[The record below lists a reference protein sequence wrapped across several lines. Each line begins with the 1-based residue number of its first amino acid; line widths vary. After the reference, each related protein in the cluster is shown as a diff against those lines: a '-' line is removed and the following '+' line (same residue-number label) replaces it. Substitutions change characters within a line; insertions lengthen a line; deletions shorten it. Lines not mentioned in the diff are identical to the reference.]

1 MTLVKRLLPDPEQSF
16 FLFGPRGT
24 GKSTWLRQ
32 RFPEAHVI
40 DLLSPDTCRPLIAK
54 PERLSDI
61 VRAHADKH
69 LFVIDE
75 VQKAPAL
82 LDVVHQLI
90 ERYPEIR
97 FILTGS
103 SARKLKRAGADLLA
117 GRAILATCQPFMAA
131 ELGEAFSLES
141 ALHDGLLPIVLAA
154 KNRQQ
159 RLRAYL
165 ELYMREE
172 IQMEGLVRNLSDFSR
187 FLESIAFSHGSL
199 LTTSTVARDC
209 GVSRTTVEGF
219 IVILEDLLIASRL
232 PVFSKRAKR
241 QTVGHDKFFFFDSG
255 VFRTVRPKGP
265 LDAPQEIDGAA
276 LEGLVYHHLKAWND
290 YSGHPCSLHFWR
302 TTSGKEVDFVVYG
315 ENEFLAIE
323 TKNATRIS
331 SSDLSG
337 LKAFGSEY
345 PDAGKLFLYR
355 GTEQRMEGDVLCLP
369 CERFLRA
376 LIPGQPL
383 PDRAWQRK
391 R

>member
-1 MTLVKRLLPDPEQSF
+1 MKLVQRLLSAPEQSF

-24 GKSTWLRQ
+24 GKSTWLSQ
-32 RFPEAHVI
+32 RFPDAHVI
-40 DLLSPDTCRPLIAK
+40 DLLSPDICRPLIAQ

-61 VRAHADKH
+61 VRAHADKY

-75 VQKAPAL
+75 VQKVPAL

-90 ERYPEIR
+90 ERYPDIR
-97 FILTGS
+97 FVLTGS
-103 SARKLKRAGADLLA
+103 SARKLKCAGADLLA
-117 GRAILATCQPFMAA
+117 GRAILSTCHPFIAA

-141 ALHDGLLPIVLAA
+141 ALREGLLPIVLAA
-154 KNRQQ
+154 KNRSQ
-159 RLRAYL
+159 RLRTYL

-172 IQMEGLVRNLSDFSR
+172 IQMEGLVRNLGDFSR
-187 FLESIAFSHGSL
+187 FLESISFSHGSV
-199 LTTSTVARDC
+199 LTTSAVARDC

-219 IVILEDLLIASRL
+219 VAILEDLLIASCL

-241 QTVGHDKFFFFDSG
+241 QTVGHDKFFFFDAG
-255 VFRTVRPKGP
+255 VFRTIRPKGP

-276 LEGLVYHHLKAWND
+276 LEGLVYHHLKTWND
-290 YSGHPCSLHFWR
+290 YSEKPCSLHFWR
-302 TTSGKEVDFVVYG
+302 TTNGQEVDFVMYG
-315 ENEFLAIE
+315 EHEFLAIE
-323 TKNATRIS
+323 VKNSTRIS

-345 PDAGKLFLYR
+345 PDARKIFLYR
-355 GTEQRMEGDVLCLP
+355 GSEQRMEGNVLCLP

-376 LIPGQPL
+376 LIPGKPL
-383 PDRAWQRK
+383 PDHAWR

>member
-1 MTLVKRLLPDPEQSF
+1 MKLVQRLLPDPEQSF

-24 GKSTWLRQ
+24 GKSTWLSQ
-32 RFPEAHVI
+32 RFPDAHVI
-40 DLLSPDTCRPLIAK
+40 DLLSPDICRPLIAQ

-61 VRAHADKH
+61 VRAYADKR

-75 VQKAPAL
+75 VQKVPAL

-90 ERYPEIR
+90 ERYPDIR

-117 GRAILATCQPFMAA
+117 GRAILSTCHPFIAA

-154 KNRQQ
+154 KNRSQ
-159 RLRAYL
+159 RLRTYL

-172 IQMEGLVRNLSDFSR
+172 IQMEGLVRNLGDFSR
-187 FLESIAFSHGSL
+187 FLESISFSHGSV
-199 LTTSTVARDC
+199 LTTSAVARDC

-219 IVILEDLLIASRL
+219 IAILEDLLIASRL

-255 VFRTVRPKGP
+255 VFRTIRPKGP

-276 LEGLVYHHLKAWND
+276 LESIVYHHLKAWND

-302 TTSGKEVDFVVYG
+302 TTNGKEVDFVVYG
-315 ENEFLAIE
+315 EEEFLAIE
-323 TKNATRIS
+323 VKNSTRIS
-331 SSDLSG
+331 SADLSG
-337 LKAFGSEY
+337 LKAFASEY
-345 PDAGKLFLYR
+345 PAARKLFLYR

-369 CERFLRA
+369 CERFLRGI
-376 LIPGQPL
+376 IPGKPL
-383 PDRAWQRK
+383 PDRAWR

>member
-1 MTLVKRLLPDPEQSF
+1 MKLVKRLLSAPEESF

-24 GKSTWLRQ
+24 GKSTWLSQ
-32 RFPEAHVI
+32 RFPDAYVI
-40 DLLSPDTCRPLIAK
+40 DLLSPDICRPLLAQ

-69 LFVIDE
+69 LLVIDE
-75 VQKAPAL
+75 VQKVPAL

-90 ERYPEIR
+90 ERYPDIR

-117 GRAILATCQPFMAA
+117 GRAILSTCHPFLAA

-154 KNRQQ
+154 KNRSQ
-159 RLRAYL
+159 RLRTYL

-172 IQMEGLVRNLSDFSR
+172 IQMEGLVRNLGDFSR
-187 FLESIAFSHGSL
+187 FLESISFSHGSV
-199 LTTSTVARDC
+199 LTTSAVARDC

-219 IVILEDLLIASRL
+219 IAILEDLLIASRL

-241 QTVGHDKFFFFDSG
+241 QTVGHDKFFFFDAG
-255 VFRTVRPKGP
+255 VFRTIRPKGP
-265 LDAPQEIDGAA
+265 LDTPQEIDGAA

-290 YSGHPCSLHFWR
+290 YSEKTCSLHFWR
-302 TTSGKEVDFVVYG
+302 TTNGKEVDFVVYG
-315 ENEFLAIE
+315 EAEFLAIE
-323 TKNATRIS
+323 VKNSTRIS
-331 SSDLSG
+331 SSDLSD

-345 PDAGKLFLYR
+345 PTARKIFLYR
-355 GTEQRMEGDVLCLP
+355 GTEQRMEGDVLCVP
-369 CERFLRA
+369 CERFLREM
-376 LIPGQPL
+376 IPGKPL
-383 PDRAWQRK
+383 PDRAWR